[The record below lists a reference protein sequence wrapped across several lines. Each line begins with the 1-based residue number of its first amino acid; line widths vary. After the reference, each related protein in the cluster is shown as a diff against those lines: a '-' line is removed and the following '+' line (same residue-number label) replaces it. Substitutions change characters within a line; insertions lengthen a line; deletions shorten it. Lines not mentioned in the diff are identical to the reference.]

1 MNRRNMLAIFSA
13 TVVKGFA
20 KNDRVVIVGA
30 GIVGASVAYH
40 LAKRGANVTVLE
52 KRRPGAGAT
61 ENSFAWI
68 NSFSKQPRSYYDLNL
83 YGMAGWRRLSLEIPD
98 LQVQWGGSVQWAA
111 SDEAE
116 MMRKNVTRLEQ
127 WGYGAHLIEESEIPT
142 LLPGCTPAKV
152 STACFAEQEG
162 TVDPMQALGALL
174 KNAERL
180 GAKVEYPC
188 EVTGISV
195 AGGRVRAVETTRG
208 RLEAD
213 YLVLAAGVD
222 TPRLARMVQVDIPLK
237 ESPGLL
243 AHTAPAS
250 RMLDRV
256 VLAPGANIKQNPDGR
271 IVTGSDFGGASM
283 IDTSKEF
290 GERLLESAR
299 RFMPRIK
306 DTKLETVTLG
316 YRVLPKDDHP
326 IVGLVEKCPNLYVA
340 AMHSGIT
347 LSPLIGQVAASEI
360 LDGVSVDLLKDYR
373 PSRFDWRA

>member
-1 MNRRNMLAIFSA
+1 MNRRNVLAIFSA
-13 TVVKGFA
+13 TMVKGFA
-20 KNDRVVIVGA
+20 KNDRVVIAGA
-30 GIVGASVAYH
+30 GIVGGSIAYH

-61 ENSFAWI
+61 EKSFAWI

-83 YGMAGWRRLSLEIPD
+83 YGMAGWQRLSLEITD

-116 MMRKNVTRLEQ
+116 IMRKNVARLEQ
-127 WGYGAHLIEESEIPT
+127 WGYGAHLIEESEIRK
-142 LLPGCTPAKV
+142 LLPGCSPGTF
-152 STACFAEQEG
+152 SLACFAEQEG

-174 KNAERL
+174 KNAQRL
-180 GAKVEYPC
+180 GAEVEYPC

-195 AGGRVRAVETTRG
+195 TGGRVRGVETTRG

-213 YLVLAAGVD
+213 YLVLAAGVE

-243 AHTAPAS
+243 AHTAPTS

-256 VLAPGANIKQNPDGR
+256 VLAPGANMKQNPDGR
-271 IVTGSDFGGASM
+271 IVTGSDFGGAST

-290 GERLLESAR
+290 GEVLLENAC

-326 IVGLVEKCPNLYVA
+326 IVGFVERCPNLYIA

-360 LDGVSVDLLKDYR
+360 LDGVSVDLLKDFR
-373 PSRFDWRA
+373 PSRFV